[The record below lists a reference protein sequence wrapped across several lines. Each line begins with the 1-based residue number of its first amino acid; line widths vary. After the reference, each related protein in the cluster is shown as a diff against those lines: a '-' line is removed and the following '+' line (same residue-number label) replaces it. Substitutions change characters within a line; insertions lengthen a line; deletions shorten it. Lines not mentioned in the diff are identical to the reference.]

1 MTEPRMVVIGGLNMD
16 LHMFG
21 IRPPAHDGPLVA
33 EHHFLEPGG
42 KGANLARAAA
52 RLGARVSLV
61 GRVGDD
67 EFGRLCLDSVDAD
80 GVDSSRVRST
90 PGEPTGSVATER
102 RQGKHH
108 SIGFSAGANARLTW
122 DDVAPALTELSPHD
136 MIVSPAE
143 LPVPVLEAIAREASD
158 RGIPF
163 FLDPTPPGRV
173 SRDVLGAATVIT
185 PDRGEGEDLSGR
197 SGTSHLAPLLAV
209 QDMLAAGCG
218 RVTLKLG
225 EEGVIWGEPGRIE
238 RVPTL
243 GVEARDETGAGDV
256 FMAGLAVR
264 RLEGAEWSD
273 AIRFANAASAISVAN
288 TGLYLPTRDE
298 VEKAVVGIPPE
309 AESLPH

>member
-1 MTEPRMVVIGGLNMD
+1 MSESRIVVIGGLNMD
-16 LHMFG
+16 LHLFG

-67 EFGRLCLDSVDAD
+67 EFGRLCLASVDAD
-80 GVDSSRVRST
+80 GVDSSHVHPT
-90 PGEPTGSVATER
+90 PGEPTGFVAIELR
-102 RQGKHH
+102 EGRHH
-108 SIGFSAGANARLTW
+108 SIVFSSGANARLTW
-122 DDVAPALTELSPHD
+122 DDVGPALSGLGPRD

-143 LPVPVLEAIAREASD
+143 LPVPVLEATAREATR

-163 FLDPTPPGRV
+163 FLDPSPPRRV
-173 SRDVLGAATVIT
+173 SRAVLGAATVIT

-209 QDMLAAGCG
+209 RDMLAAGCD

-243 GVEARDETGAGDV
+243 AVEARDETGAGDV

-264 RLEGAEWSD
+264 RLEGAEWSV
-273 AIRFANAASAISVAN
+273 AIRFANAASAMSVAN
-288 TGLYLPTRDE
+288 TGLYLPTRAE
-298 VEKAVVGIPPE
+298 VEKAVVGIPPGN
-309 AESLPH
+309 ESLPH

>member
-1 MTEPRMVVIGGLNMD
+1 MVVIGGLNMD

-80 GVDSSRVRST
+80 GVDSSHVRST
-90 PGEPTGSVATER
+90 PGEPTGFVAIEL

-108 SIGFSAGANARLTW
+108 SIVFSSGANARLTW

-298 VEKAVVGIPPE
+298 VEKAVVGIPSE
-309 AESLPH
+309 VESLPH